1 MTGRSIMDRGRRR
14 FLQFAGAAVAAPAL
28 IRPSFAQSYPVRPV
42 RVVVPFAPGGITD
55 VLARLIAEK
64 WSEQLG
70 RQFYVENVTGGSG
83 NIGMGQA
90 AKAAPDGYTV
100 LTAFVSYVI
109 NPSLFAKVP
118 YDPVRDFD
126 PVGLAVTSTT
136 VLIIN
141 PSVPADT
148 VDELIALIRQSPG
161 TYNYA
166 SAGAGTSSHLAGE
179 QFRLSLNLDIV
190 HIPYTGG
197 APAVASVVAGHTPI
211 GFVAPNVAIPQIADN
226 KVRALAVTSPA
237 RSQTM
242 PDVPTMAEAG
252 HPGIEGENWVGFVV
266 PAGTP
271 KNIIAT
277 LNGEIVK
284 MLAQPDMKERLAM
297 LGFEPIGDTPEEFAA
312 RIKSEVATWGKV
324 IRDAGI
330 KPM

>member
-1 MTGRSIMDRGRRR
+1 MDRARRR
-14 FLQFAGAAVAAPAL
+14 FLQVAGAAVAAPAL
-28 IRPSFAQSYPVRPV
+28 TGPSFAQSYPVRPV

-90 AKAAPDGYTV
+90 AKAAPDGYNV

-136 VLIIN
+136 VLVVN
-141 PSVPADT
+141 PAVSANT

-179 QFRLSLNLDIV
+179 QFRLSLDLDIV

-197 APAVASVVAGHTPI
+197 APAIASVVAGHTPV
-211 GFVAPNVAIPQIADN
+211 GFVAPNVAIPQLEDN
-226 KVRALAVTSPA
+226 KVRALAVTSPTRA
-237 RSQTM
+237 QAM

-252 HPGIEGENWVGFVV
+252 HPGIDGENWVGFVV
-266 PAGTP
+266 PRGTP
-271 KNIIAT
+271 QDIIAT
-277 LNGEIVK
+277 LNREIVK
-284 MLAQPDMKERLAM
+284 MLAQPDMKERLAA
-297 LGFEPIGDTPEEFAA
+297 LGFEPVGGTPQEFAA
-312 RIKSEVATWGKV
+312 RIKSELATWGKV
-324 IRDAGI
+324 IREAGI